1 MRQPLDVGCN
11 PDASNSTPALAISS
25 WYVAIAA
32 ISWSSGNLPDSVS
45 LLPLT
50 IMRNRI
56 SLSLGSICSS
66 RCSYLLANAILLCAE
81 LRRELLAEVICFE
94 HRADLDF
101 TLPLHRI
108 GAAPHPF
115 DGFLKR
121 LHLPQPR
128 SRDELLSFA
137 ERSVNDPALRPIKF
151 HASAFELGCKPSA
164 ASMIPAFTN
173 SH

>member
-11 PDASNSTPALAISS
+11 PDASNSTPALASSS

-32 ISWSSGNLPDSVS
+32 ISLSSGNLPDSVS

-66 RCSYLLANAILLCAE
+66 RCSYLLANAIFLCPE

-108 GAAPHPF
+108 GAALHPF
-115 DGFLKR
+115 DGFLSDFTF
-121 LHLPQPR
+121 HSQ
-128 SRDELLSFA
+128 
-137 ERSVNDPALRPIKF
+137 DPAMSSLVSLK
-151 HASAFELGCKPSA
+151 GPS
-164 ASMIPAFTN
+164 M
-173 SH
+173 